1 MVSSPALAGR
11 SGNRRPWI
19 LGRPVKPGDDTGGIS
34 LKKGNAPVTALVNAL
49 ANTVVA
55 IALIGELGA
64 VFANVIARSLF
75 DTAFLWTD
83 EIAKLALST
92 LAFVGGA
99 VAYAQGHHTFVRVGL
114 NALGPRLRDACLVA
128 SDLGVLLIAAVTGY
142 ASIFLIEIRWN
153 ELTPIL
159 QMPAAWIVVPL
170 SASMVLLMFHAAER
184 LLRARRATVLA
195 VGIIVVAVLTL
206 TLATRAVWLPWFT
219 GDGAITAALAL
230 FFVTI
235 FGGLPIGFALLL
247 STAAYLWLADTVP
260 MVALP
265 QNMLDGTGNFVL
277 LALPFFILAGLIMER
292 GGISLRLVRFVH
304 ALAGHLR
311 GGLLHVMVLSMYLVS
326 GLSGSKTADVAA
338 VGSVMR
344 DMLKKEGYD
353 VAEGAAVLA
362 ASAAMGE
369 TVPPSIA
376 MLVLGSITTLSM
388 AALFVGGLIPAAVVA
403 ACLMMLI
410 WLRSRGAG
418 THVSRRAPLRAV
430 TASAVGAVLPLL
442 MPVILFAGILFG
454 IATPTEV
461 SSFAVVYG
469 LILSC
474 FVYRELD
481 LATFLRTVL
490 DSAMLAGMV
499 LFILGAA
506 SGFSWALTVAYLPQR
521 LVDLLH
527 GINDSTALFVI
538 GSIAL
543 LIVIGSV
550 LEGLPALI
558 ILAPLLLPLAGGIGL
573 SELHYGIVLLIAMGI
588 GAFLPPAGVGF
599 YVACAIMGTDIEA
612 ASRAMMPYLVVL
624 ILGLLIVAFV
634 PWFTVSLPHALS
646 LGV

>member
-1 MVSSPALAGR
+1 VASA
-11 SGNRRPWI
+11 
-19 LGRPVKPGDDTGGIS
+19 
-34 LKKGNAPVTALVNAL
+34 VTALANAVL
-49 ANTVVA
+49 A
-55 IALIGELGA
+55 IALLGELCA
-64 VFANVIARSLF
+64 VFVNVIARSFF

-83 EIAKLALST
+83 EIAKLALLT
-92 LAFVGGA
+92 LAFIGGA
-99 VAYAQGHHTFVRVGL
+99 VAYGQGHHTFVRVVL
-114 NALGPRLRDACLVA
+114 DALGPRLRGACLAA
-128 SDLGVLLIAAVTGY
+128 SDLVVLLIAAVTGY
-142 ASIFLIEIRWN
+142 ASVFLLEIRWG

-159 QMPAAWIVVPL
+159 QIPAAAIVVPL
-170 SASMVLLMFHAAER
+170 SASMLLLVFYAAER
-184 LLRARRATVLA
+184 LLRAPRATVLTIGATFA
-195 VGIIVVAVLTL
+195 VVLALAV
-206 TLATRAVWLPWFT
+206 ATRPIWLPWFA
-219 GDGAITAALAL
+219 GDGAIALAL
-230 FFVTI
+230 LLFFVAI

-247 STAAYLWLADTVP
+247 GTAAYLWTADTIP

-265 QNMLDGTGNFVL
+265 QNMVDGTGNFVL

-304 ALAGHLR
+304 ALVGHLR

-344 DMLKKEGYD
+344 DMLRKEGYD
-353 VAEGAAVLA
+353 VSEGAAVLA

-388 AALFVGGLIPAAVVA
+388 AALFIGGLIPAAVVA
-403 ACLMMLI
+403 LCLMALI
-410 WLRSRGAG
+410 WLRARRAKAP
-418 THVSRRAPLRAV
+418 VSRRAPVRTMV
-430 TASAVGAVLPLL
+430 ASGLAAILPLQ

-474 FVYRELD
+474 LVYRELGV
-481 LATFLRTVL
+481 ATFVRTVL

-527 GINDSTALFVI
+527 GINNNTVLFMI

-543 LIVIGSV
+543 LIVVGSV

-558 ILAPLLLPLAGGIGL
+558 ILAPLLLPIAGGIGL
-573 SELHYGIVLLIAMGI
+573 SELHYGIVLLIAMGT

-599 YVACAIMGTDIEA
+599 YVACAIMRTDIES
-612 ASRAMMPYLVVL
+612 ASRAMVPYLAVL
-624 ILGLLIVAFV
+624 IIALLIVAFV
-634 PWFTVSLPHALS
+634 PWFTVFLPRALN
-646 LGV
+646 LGG

>member
-1 MVSSPALAGR
+1 
-11 SGNRRPWI
+11 
-19 LGRPVKPGDDTGGIS
+19 
-34 LKKGNAPVTALVNAL
+34 VTAIVNAF
-49 ANTVVA
+49 ANAVVA

-64 VFANVIARSLF
+64 VFANVISRSIF

-83 EIAKLALST
+83 EVAKLALST

-99 VAYAQGHHTFVRVGL
+99 AAYAQGHHTFVRVGL

-128 SDLGVLLIAAVTGY
+128 SDLAVLLVAAVTGY
-142 ASIFLIEIRWN
+142 ASIFLIEIRWD

-159 QMPAAWIVVPL
+159 QIPAAWIVAPL
-170 SASMVLLMFHAAER
+170 SASMVLLIFHAAKR
-184 LLRARRATVLA
+184 LLQAQRSVLVATSTILA
-195 VGIIVVAVLTL
+195 A
-206 TLATRAVWLPWFT
+206 TLALAFATRPVWLPWFN
-219 GDGAITAALAL
+219 GDGAIAAALLL
-230 FFVTI
+230 FFLTI

-260 MVALP
+260 IVALP
-265 QNMLDGTGNFVL
+265 QNMVDGTGNFVL

-304 ALAGHLR
+304 ALVGHLR

-388 AALFVGGLIPAAVVA
+388 AALFVGGIIPAAVVA
-403 ACLMMLI
+403 LCLMALI
-410 WLRSRGAG
+410 WLRSRRVG
-418 THVSRRAPLRAV
+418 THVSPRAPPHAV
-430 TASAVGAVLPLL
+430 MASAIGAVLPLL

-454 IATPTEV
+454 VATPTEV

-469 LILSC
+469 LVLSC
-474 FVYRELD
+474 LIYRELD

-490 DSAMLAGMV
+490 DSATLAGMV

-527 GINDSTALFVI
+527 GLHDDTALFIV

-543 LIVIGSV
+543 LIIVGSV

-558 ILAPLLLPLAGGIGL
+558 ILAPLLLPIAGGIGL

-599 YVACAIMGTDIEA
+599 YVACAIMGTNIEA
-612 ASRAMMPYLVVL
+612 ASRAMQPYLVVL
-624 ILGLLIVAFV
+624 IIALLIVAFM
-634 PWFTVSLPHALS
+634 PWLTVFLPRALN
-646 LGV
+646 LGG

>member
-1 MVSSPALAGR
+1 
-11 SGNRRPWI
+11 
-19 LGRPVKPGDDTGGIS
+19 
-34 LKKGNAPVTALVNAL
+34 VTAVINAL
-49 ANTVVA
+49 ANAVVA

-64 VFANVIARSLF
+64 VFANVISRSIF

-83 EIAKLALST
+83 EVAKLALST

-114 NALGPRLRDACLVA
+114 NALNPRLRDACLVT
-128 SDLGVLLIAAVTGY
+128 SDLVVLLIAAVTGY
-142 ASIFLIEIRWN
+142 ASIFLMEIRWN

-159 QMPAAWIVVPL
+159 QVPAAWIVVPL
-170 SASMVLLMFHAAER
+170 GASMVLLMFHAARR
-184 LLRARRATVLA
+184 LLRAPRT
-195 VGIIVVAVLTL
+195 IVVPVSVVVAAVLTL
-206 TLATRAVWLPWFT
+206 AFATRPAWLPWFS

-247 STAAYLWLADTVP
+247 STCIYLWLADTVP

-265 QNMLDGTGNFVL
+265 QNMVDGTGNFVL

-304 ALAGHLR
+304 ALVGHLR

-353 VAEGAAVLA
+353 AAEGAAALA

-388 AALFVGGLIPAAVVA
+388 AALFVGGVIPAAVVA

-410 WLRSRGAG
+410 WLRSRRASAG
-418 THVSRRAPLRAV
+418 VSRRAPLRTV
-430 TASAVGAVLPLL
+430 MASAIEAVLPLL

-454 IATPTEV
+454 VATPTEV

-469 LILSC
+469 LVLSC
-474 FVYRELD
+474 LVYRELD
-481 LATFLRTVL
+481 LATFVRTVL

-521 LVDLLH
+521 LVDILH
-527 GINDSTALFVI
+527 GINNNTALFLI
-538 GSIAL
+538 GSIVL
-543 LIVIGSV
+543 LIVVGSV

-558 ILAPLLLPLAGGIGL
+558 ILAPLLLPVAGGIGL

-599 YVACAIMGTDIEA
+599 YVACAIMRTDIEA
-612 ASRAMMPYLVVL
+612 ASRAMVPYLVVL
-624 ILGLLIVAFV
+624 IIALLIVAFV
-634 PWFTVSLPHALS
+634 PWFTVSLPHALD
-646 LGV
+646 LGG

>member
-1 MVSSPALAGR
+1 VAA
-11 SGNRRPWI
+11 
-19 LGRPVKPGDDTGGIS
+19 V
-34 LKKGNAPVTALVNAL
+34 VNAL
-49 ANTVVA
+49 ANAVVA
-55 IALIGELGA
+55 AALLGELGA
-64 VFANVIARSLF
+64 VFANVISRSIF

-99 VAYAQGHHTFVRVGL
+99 LAYAQGHHTFVRVGL
-114 NALGPRLRDACLVA
+114 NALGPRLRDVCLVA
-128 SDLGVLLIAAVTGY
+128 SDLAVLLIAAVTGY
-142 ASIFLIEIRWN
+142 ASVFLFETRWD

-159 QMPAAWIVVPL
+159 QIPAAWIVVPL
-170 SASMVLLMFHAAER
+170 SASMVLLIFYAAER
-184 LLRARRATVLA
+184 LSRMRRATVVS
-195 VGIIVVAVLTL
+195 VGAIGVAALTI
-206 TLATRAVWLPWFT
+206 AFAMRPVWLPWFA

-247 STAAYLWLADTVP
+247 STLAYLWLADSVP

-265 QNMLDGTGNFVL
+265 QNMVDGTGNFVL

-304 ALAGHLR
+304 ALVGHLR
-311 GGLLHVMVLSMYLVS
+311 GGLFHVMVLSMYLVS

-344 DMLKKEGYD
+344 DMLKKEEYD

-388 AALFVGGLIPAAVVA
+388 AALFVGGVIPAAVVA
-403 ACLMMLI
+403 ACLMALI
-410 WLRSRGAG
+410 WLRFRRASVN
-418 THVSRRAPLRAV
+418 VSHRAPLRTV
-430 TASAVGAVLPLL
+430 MVSAIGAVLPLM
-442 MPVILFAGILFG
+442 MPVILFAGILLG

-461 SSFAVVYG
+461 SSFAVIYG

-474 FVYRELD
+474 LVYRELD
-481 LATFLRTVL
+481 LATFSRTVL

-499 LFILGAA
+499 LFILGGA
-506 SGFSWALTVAYLPQR
+506 SSFSWALTVAYLPQR

-527 GINDSTALFVI
+527 GIGDNTALFLI

-558 ILAPLLLPLAGGIGL
+558 ILAPLLLPIAGGIGL
-573 SELHYGIVLLIAMGI
+573 NELHYGIVLLIAMGI

-599 YVACAIMGTDIEA
+599 YVACAIMRTDIEP
-612 ASRAMMPYLVVL
+612 ASRAMVGYLLVL
-624 ILGLLIVAFV
+624 IIGLMIVAFV
-634 PWFTVSLPHALS
+634 PWFTVFLPHALN
-646 LGV
+646 LGG

>member
-1 MVSSPALAGR
+1 
-11 SGNRRPWI
+11 
-19 LGRPVKPGDDTGGIS
+19 
-34 LKKGNAPVTALVNAL
+34 VTAIVNAL
-49 ANTVVA
+49 ATAVVA
-55 IALIGELGA
+55 VALIGELGV
-64 VFANVIARSLF
+64 VFANVVSRSLF

-83 EIAKLALST
+83 EVAKLALST

-99 VAYAQGHHTFVRVGL
+99 IAYAHGQHTFVRVGL
-114 NALGPRLRDACLVA
+114 NALRPSLRDACLVA
-128 SDLGVLLIAAVTGY
+128 SDLAVLLVAAVTGY
-142 ASIFLIEIRWN
+142 ASISLIEIRWT

-159 QMPAAWIVVPL
+159 QLPAAWIVIPL
-170 SASMVLLMFHAAER
+170 SVSMLLLMFHATER
-184 LLRARRATVLA
+184 LLLGRRAAVATVAAIIAAALMLA
-195 VGIIVVAVLTL
+195 F
-206 TLATRAVWLPWFT
+206 ATRPAWRAWFV
-219 GDGAITAALAL
+219 GDGAITAALVL

-247 STAAYLWLADTVP
+247 STAAYLYLADTVP

-265 QNMLDGTGNFVL
+265 QNMVDGTGNFVL

-304 ALAGHLR
+304 ALVGHLR

-326 GLSGSKTADVAA
+326 GLSGAKTADVAA
-338 VGSVMR
+338 VGSVMH

-353 VAEGAAVLA
+353 VSEGAAVLA

-403 ACLMMLI
+403 ACLMALI
-410 WLRSRGAG
+410 WLRSWRAGAK
-418 THVSRRAPLRAV
+418 VSRRAPLRAV
-430 TASAVGAVLPLL
+430 MATAIGAVLPLL

-454 IATPTEV
+454 VATPTEV

-469 LILSC
+469 LILSF

-527 GINDSTALFVI
+527 GIGDNTVLFLI
-538 GSIAL
+538 GSIVL
-543 LIVIGSV
+543 LIVVGSV

-558 ILAPLLLPLAGGIGL
+558 ILAPLLLPIAGGIGI

-599 YVACAIMGTDIEA
+599 YVACAIMRTDIET
-612 ASRAMMPYLVVL
+612 ASRAMAPYLVVL
-624 ILGLLIVAFV
+624 ILALLIVAFV
-634 PWFTVSLPHALS
+634 PWFTVFLPRRLN
-646 LGV
+646 LGG

>member
-1 MVSSPALAGR
+1 MTT
-11 SGNRRPWI
+11 I
-19 LGRPVKPGDDTGGIS
+19 
-34 LKKGNAPVTALVNAL
+34 VNAL
-49 ANTVVA
+49 ANAVLA

-64 VFANVIARSLF
+64 VFANVISRSIF

-92 LAFVGGA
+92 LAFIGGA

-114 NALGPRLRDACLVA
+114 NALGPRLRDACLIA
-128 SDLGVLLIAAVTGY
+128 SDFAVFLIAAVTGY

-159 QMPAAWIVVPL
+159 QIPAAWIVMPL
-170 SASMVLLMFHAAER
+170 SASMVLLMLHAAER
-184 LLRARRATVLA
+184 LLRAPRATVVS
-195 VGIIVVAVLTL
+195 VGGIFAAML
-206 TLATRAVWLPWFT
+206 TLAFATRPAWLPWFAD
-219 GDGAITAALAL
+219 DGAITAALVL

-247 STAAYLWLADTVP
+247 STTVYLWTADTVP

-265 QNMLDGTGNFVL
+265 QNMVDGTGNFVL

-304 ALAGHLR
+304 ALVGHLR

-353 VAEGAAVLA
+353 VGEAAAVLA

-388 AALFVGGLIPAAVVA
+388 AALFIGGIIPAAVVA

-410 WLRSRGAG
+410 WLRSRRA
-418 THVSRRAPLRAV
+418 TAHVSRRAPLRTV
-430 TASAVGAVLPLL
+430 VASAIGAVLPLL
-442 MPVILFAGILFG
+442 LPVILFAGILFG

-469 LILSC
+469 LILS
-474 FVYRELD
+474 FLVYRELD

-527 GINDSTALFVI
+527 GIDNNTVLFLI
-538 GSIAL
+538 GSIVL
-543 LIVIGSV
+543 LIVVGSV

-558 ILAPLLLPLAGGIGL
+558 ILAPLLLPVAGGIGL
-573 SELHYGIVLLIAMGI
+573 SELHYGIVLLIAMAI

-599 YVACAIMGTDIEA
+599 YVACAIVRTNIEP
-612 ASRAMMPYLVVL
+612 ASRAMIPYLVVL
-624 ILGLLIVAFV
+624 IIALLIVAFV
-634 PWFTVSLPHALS
+634 PWFTVSLPHALN
-646 LGV
+646 LGG

>member
-1 MVSSPALAGR
+1 M
-11 SGNRRPWI
+11 
-19 LGRPVKPGDDTGGIS
+19 
-34 LKKGNAPVTALVNAL
+34 TAVVNAL
-49 ANTVVA
+49 ANAVVA

-64 VFANVIARSLF
+64 VFANVISRSLF

-83 EIAKLALST
+83 EVAKLALST

-99 VAYAQGHHTFVRVGL
+99 IAYAHGHHTFVRAGL
-114 NALGPRLRDACLVA
+114 NALGERVRGACLVA
-128 SDLGVLLIAAVTGY
+128 SDLAVLLIAAVTGY

-159 QMPAAWIVVPL
+159 EMPAAWIVVPL
-170 SASMVLLMFHAAER
+170 TASMMLLMFHAARR
-184 LLRARRATVLA
+184 LLRAPRGPAVA
-195 VGIIVVAVLTL
+195 VGAAVAAILAL
-206 TLATRAVWLPWFT
+206 ALATRPLWLPWFT
-219 GDGAITAALAL
+219 GDGAITAALGL

-247 STAAYLWLADTVP
+247 STAVYLWLADAVP

-265 QNMLDGTGNFVL
+265 QNMVDGTGNFVL

-304 ALAGHLR
+304 ALVGHLR

-353 VAEGAAVLA
+353 AGEGAAVLA

-388 AALFVGGLIPAAVVA
+388 AALFVGGVIPAAVVA
-403 ACLMMLI
+403 ACLMTLI
-410 WLRSRGAG
+410 WLRSRRAGA
-418 THVSRRAPLRAV
+418 HVSSRAPLRV
-430 TASAVGAVLPLL
+430 VMTSAIGAVLPLG
-442 MPVILFAGILFG
+442 MPVTLFAGILFG
-454 IATPTEV
+454 VATPTEV

-474 FVYRELD
+474 FIYRELD
-481 LATFLRTVL
+481 LATVLRTVL

-527 GINDSTALFVI
+527 GIDDNTALFLI
-538 GSIAL
+538 GSILL
-543 LIVIGSV
+543 LIIVGSV

-558 ILAPLLLPLAGGIGL
+558 ILAPLLLPVAGGIGL

-599 YVACAIMGTDIEA
+599 YIACAIMGTSIEA
-612 ASRAMMPYLVVL
+612 ASRAMLPYLVVL
-624 ILGLLIVAFV
+624 IIALLIVAFV
-634 PWFTVSLPHALS
+634 PWFTVFLPRALN
-646 LGV
+646 LGL

>member
-1 MVSSPALAGR
+1 MAV
-11 SGNRRPWI
+11 
-19 LGRPVKPGDDTGGIS
+19 
-34 LKKGNAPVTALVNAL
+34 VNAL
-49 ANTVVA
+49 ANAVLA

-64 VFANVIARSLF
+64 IFANVISRSIF
-75 DTAFLWTD
+75 DTAFLWSD
-83 EIAKLALST
+83 EIAKIALST

-99 VAYAQGHHTFVRVGL
+99 VAYTQGHHTFIRVGL
-114 NALGPRLRDACLVA
+114 DALGPRVREACLAA
-128 SDLGVLLIAAVTGY
+128 SDLTVLLIAAVTGC

-159 QMPAAWIVVPL
+159 QIPAAWIVIPL
-170 SASMVLLMFHAAER
+170 SASMVLLMLHAARR
-184 LLRARRATVLA
+184 LLRAPRATVIL
-195 VGIIVVAVLTL
+195 VGGTFAAVLTL
-206 TLATRAVWLPWFT
+206 AFAMRPVWLPWFA
-219 GDGAITAALAL
+219 GDGAITPALVL

-247 STAAYLWLADTVP
+247 GTTVYLWMADTVP

-265 QNMLDGTGNFVL
+265 QNMVDGTGNFVL

-304 ALAGHLR
+304 ALVGHLR

-353 VAEGAAVLA
+353 VGEGAAVLA

-388 AALFVGGLIPAAVVA
+388 AALFVGGIIPAAVVA

-410 WLRSRGAG
+410 WLRSRRAGAQ
-418 THVSRRAPLRAV
+418 VSRRAPLRTV
-430 TASAVGAVLPLL
+430 MTSAIGAFLPLL

-474 FVYRELD
+474 LVYRELD

-527 GINDSTALFVI
+527 GIDNNTVLFLI
-538 GSIAL
+538 GSIVL
-543 LIVIGSV
+543 LIVVGSV

-558 ILAPLLLPLAGGIGL
+558 ILAPLLLPVAGGIGL
-573 SELHYGIVLLIAMGI
+573 SELHYGIVLLIAMGV

-599 YVACAIMGTDIEA
+599 YVACAIMRTDIEP
-612 ASRAMMPYLVVL
+612 ASRAMIPYLVVL
-624 ILGLLIVAFV
+624 IIALLIVAFV
-634 PWFTVSLPHALS
+634 PWFTVSLPHAFN
-646 LGV
+646 LGG